1 MLGTIWLAMIQR
13 GLCSLEDGGL
23 KMDRPEKFP
32 AHTEFIK
39 TGMVE
44 ALIGVEPLDNSS
56 SLKDMIWTMK
66 CLSPNLIEAVLF
78 FQTVRQ
84 LTLLEST
91 VLTYNTYGPVDRLAA
106 AARVVLRYASS
117 NKDCRNPR
125 QNLVRFF
132 FSNRYLQPYLNRHI
146 YPNVDGLVCL

>member
-1 MLGTIWLAMIQR
+1 MLGTTWLAMIQR

-32 AHTEFIK
+32 ARTEFIK

-56 SLKDMIWTMK
+56 SLKDMIWTME

-78 FQTVRQ
+78 FQLVRQ
-84 LTLLEST
+84 LALLEST
-91 VLTYNTYGPVDRLAA
+91 VLTYTYGPVDRLAA
-106 AARVVLRYASS
+106 AVRIVLRYTSS

-132 FSNRYLQPYLNRHI
+132 FSNRYL
-146 YPNVDGLVCL
+146 

>member
-1 MLGTIWLAMIQR
+1 MLETTWLAMIQS

-32 AHTEFIK
+32 ARTEFIK

-78 FQTVRQ
+78 FQ
-84 LTLLEST
+84 LSDNL
-91 VLTYNTYGPVDRLAA
+91 P
-106 AARVVLRYASS
+106 
-117 NKDCRNPR
+117 CWNP
-125 QNLVRFF
+125 L
-132 FSNRYLQPYLNRHI
+132 S
-146 YPNVDGLVCL
+146 